1 MSGRSDHSDRSR
13 VKRIE
18 RLKLRLAAVA
28 EDDAKTGVN
37 DPMVPIMK
45 GVLDLLADDALEL
58 TKGLDR

>member
-28 EDDAKTGVN
+28 EDDAKAGVN

-58 TKGLDR
+58 TKGLDQ